1 MGRVTQLEL
10 PLPKA
15 TAAERK
21 AWIRDRLAGYEFRQ
35 KSREE
40 RRRATAGRRARRR
53 SQTLPDAAEPRQL
66 EIPRIHLL
74 S

>member
-1 MGRVTQLEL
+1 MQLEL

-35 KSREE
+35 RSREA
-40 RRRATAGRRARRR
+40 RRRATAGRRARR
-53 SQTLPDAAEPRQL
+53 SQGPAGFAEPRQL
-66 EIPRIHLL
+66 EIPRIHLR
-74 S
+74 